1 MTATETLTA
10 RIEALTDEQIR
21 DVMCGLMADFR
32 PESDTVFDACMR
44 VAQDRMESATFLA
57 LCTALEAAA

>member
-1 MTATETLTA
+1 MTAAETMTA

-32 PESDTVFDACMR
+32 PESDAVFLACMR
-44 VAQDRMESATFLA
+44 VAEARMSSALFLT
-57 LCTALEAAA
+57 LCSELEAVA